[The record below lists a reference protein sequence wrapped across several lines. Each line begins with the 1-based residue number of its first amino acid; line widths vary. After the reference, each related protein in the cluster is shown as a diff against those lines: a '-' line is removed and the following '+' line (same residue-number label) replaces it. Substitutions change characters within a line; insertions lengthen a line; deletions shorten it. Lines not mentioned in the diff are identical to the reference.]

1 MKPTA
6 SSLVRWAGLS
16 AMVGGIFY
24 VFVGLIHPPNV
35 LSSVTTT
42 QWAIVHALATAM
54 CFFVLLGLTGIY
66 ARQVEAAG
74 WLGLVGFLLYS
85 LSWMLTAPFTF
96 VEVFILPLL

>member
-24 VFVGLIHPPNV
+24 VFVGLSHPPNV

-42 QWAIVHALATAM
+42 QWAI
-54 CFFVLLGLTGIY
+54 G
-66 ARQVEAAG
+66 R
-74 WLGLVGFLLYS
+74 S
-85 LSWMLTAPFTF
+85 
-96 VEVFILPLL
+96 